1 MGKESATL
9 DLIQN
14 EMCVKIADGEELKN
28 KKSKLH
34 RWNNSIHFI
43 LNPVK
48 GKPQAVAKFASGF

>member
-34 RWNNSIHFI
+34 R
-43 LNPVK
+43 
-48 GKPQAVAKFASGF
+48 